1 VETALKREPGAEVEN
16 INTMKLTPEG
26 VQAGQVK
33 LFNVVSDHFKSVK
46 TWAFRK
52 SFEGSDLVYWL
63 GNTGLKLKALASK
76 PFLNKIK
83 EENPDI
89 ILSTHSQTNSL
100 LSYWKGKGLI
110 DQPIHSVVTDFSA
123 HRMWAQDHIDHYY
136 VATESVKHDLERF
149 GVPSEK
155 IEVTG
160 IPINPDFAT
169 KQSTPIPELK
179 KKLGLDPDLPVVLML
194 GGSLGYGSFA
204 EVSQALDTLKT
215 PLQIVAITA
224 KNAEKKQELEEL
236 APALKK
242 PLNVQGY
249 VSNMKEW
256 MEASDVIISK
266 PGGLTTSE
274 IFAVRKPMIII
285 DPMAG
290 LEQILYPKIVE
301 TGCAE
306 VAKDPEDAAAI
317 IDRILTDSKFK
328 EIIDDNLEHVGKPD
342 AAFVVAED
350 LLRSARE
357 KHD

>member
-1 VETALKREPGAEVEN
+1 
-16 INTMKLTPEG
+16 
-26 VQAGQVK
+26 
-33 LFNVVSDHFKSVK
+33 
-46 TWAFRK
+46 
-52 SFEGSDLVYWL
+52 
-63 GNTGLKLKALASK
+63 
-76 PFLNKIK
+76 
-83 EENPDI
+83 
-89 ILSTHSQTNSL
+89 
-100 LSYWKGKGLI
+100 
-110 DQPIHSVVTDFSA
+110 
-123 HRMWAQDHIDHYY
+123 
-136 VATESVKHDLERF
+136 
-149 GVPSEK
+149 
-155 IEVTG
+155 
-160 IPINPDFAT
+160 
-169 KQSTPIPELK
+169 
-179 KKLGLDPDLPVVLML
+179 ML